1 MIIVIAELH
10 PKSFQADIGKT
21 QFCLLKGKTQRE
33 RKKEKYKNTSVM
45 PLSTNQDQ
53 AAMELQVC
61 LTFSDMDKLTKF
73 KKLYFCV
80 EGKCLPFIESQNAPA
95 LNLIF

>member
-1 MIIVIAELH
+1 
-10 PKSFQADIGKT
+10 
-21 QFCLLKGKTQRE
+21 
-33 RKKEKYKNTSVM
+33 
-45 PLSTNQDQ
+45 
-53 AAMELQVC
+53 MELQVC

-80 EGKCLPFIESQNAPA
+80 EEKCLPFIESQNAPA

>member
-1 MIIVIAELH
+1 
-10 PKSFQADIGKT
+10 
-21 QFCLLKGKTQRE
+21 
-33 RKKEKYKNTSVM
+33 
-45 PLSTNQDQ
+45 
-53 AAMELQVC
+53 MELQVC

-80 EGKCLPFIESQNAPA
+80 EGKCLPFIESQNAPV